1 MPSDNSF
8 EAIMEYTKTYNVL
21 KTLFTPETE
30 KIIIPGS
37 AVKIYNIPFTSDFLP
52 EGFLNEKDKLIT
64 ENYSF
69 TYPVFTPPD
78 INSDKVILL
87 LHGLNE
93 RSWVKYL
100 VWALWLAEY
109 TGSYVIL
116 FPISFH
122 INRSPAAWRDPRAM
136 IPLMKEKTEGH
147 SEICMASFA
156 NTALSSRLT
165 ENPLRF
171 FNSGYQTATDLIK
184 LIQTVR
190 NGSHPII
197 PRSSYINVFAYSIG
211 AFLAEIMFMGN
222 PENVFSGSKLFIFCG
237 GSVFSNMQGSSKLIM
252 DSRAFDRVYKYY
264 LFEFEK
270 SIKEKNPLAEFLGS
284 NQIGMAFRSMIDLGR
299 FKNFRESLLTKL
311 RNQIHSVTLAK
322 DSVIPCRGVIATLN
336 SASNSSV
343 AEVWDFPYS
352 YCHENPFPVFASPL
366 SEDVDRCFEKVFST
380 AREFLR

>member
-1 MPSDNSF
+1 LLSDLSY
-8 EAIMEYTKTYNVL
+8 EAIMEYTKTYNEL
-21 KTLFTPETE
+21 KTIFTPEAGT
-30 KIIIPGS
+30 ILIPGS
-37 AVKIYNIPFTSDFLP
+37 RIKIQNIPFHSDFRP
-52 EGFLNEKDKLIT
+52 DAFISVNDTLIA
-64 ENYSF
+64 ENNSF
-69 TYPVFTPPD
+69 TYPVFTPAN
-78 INSDKVILL
+78 ISSDKVILL

-100 VWALWLAEY
+100 VWAFWLAEY

-136 IPLMKEKTEGH
+136 IPLMKERTEGH

-156 NTALSSRLT
+156 NIALSNRLT

-171 FNSGYQTATDLIK
+171 FNSGYQTATDIIK
-184 LIQTVR
+184 LIQNIR
-190 NGSHPII
+190 NGYHEVI
-197 PRSSYINVFAYSIG
+197 PESNNINVFAYSIG

-222 PENVFSGSKLFIFCG
+222 PENIFSGSKLFIFCG

-252 DSRAFDRVYKYY
+252 DSSAFDRVYKYY

-270 SIKEKNPLAEFLGS
+270 SLKEKNPLAEFLGT

-311 RNQIHSVTLAK
+311 RNQIHSVTLSK
-322 DSVIPCRGVIATLN
+322 DTVIPSKGVVATLN
-336 SASNSSV
+336 TESNNNV
-343 AEVWDFPYS
+343 AEVWDFPYA
-352 YCHENPFPVFASPL
+352 YCHENPFPVFSSPQ
-366 SEDVDRCFEKVFST
+366 SDDVDSCFEKVFNK
-380 AREFLR
+380 AKEFLV

>member
-1 MPSDNSF
+1 
-8 EAIMEYTKTYNVL
+8 MEYTKTSNEL
-21 KTLFTPETE
+21 KTIFTPEAE
-30 KIIIPGS
+30 RIIIPGS
-37 AVKIYNIPFTSDFLP
+37 GVKIQNIPFRSDFLP
-52 EGFLNEKDKLIT
+52 DGFLNLKDTLIT
-64 ENYSF
+64 ENNSF
-69 TYPVFTPPD
+69 TYPVFTPTD
-78 INSDKVILL
+78 TNSDKVILL

-100 VWALWLAEY
+100 VWAFWLAEN

-136 IPLMKEKTEGH
+136 IPLMKERTEGH

-156 NTALSSRLT
+156 NTALSNRLT

-171 FNSGYQTATDLIK
+171 FNSGYQTATDIIK
-184 LIQTVR
+184 LIQSVRSGYHTV
-190 NGSHPII
+190 I
-197 PRSSYINVFAYSIG
+197 PKSSNINVFAYSIG

-222 PENVFSGSKLFIFCG
+222 PENIFAGSKLFIFCG

-252 DSRAFDRVYKYY
+252 DSRAFDSVYKYY

-270 SIKEKNPLAEFLGS
+270 SIKEKNPLAEFLGT

-311 RNQIHSVTLAK
+311 RNQIHSVSLAR
-322 DSVIPCRGVIATLN
+322 DTVIPSGGVVATLN
-336 SASNSSV
+336 TANNRGV
-343 AEVWDFPYS
+343 AEVWDFPYA
-352 YCHENPFPVFASPL
+352 YCHENPFPVLASPL
-366 SEDVDRCFEKVFST
+366 SESVDKCFEKVFST